1 MKFRVKLCGALAK
14 EEAEH
19 NLVIDISKSK
29 IATDIN
35 VLKLWTK
42 SLKNVG
48 NLGRHLTRMTSA
60 KVLTASVRAYAQAVA
75 HIIGTAPILETA

>member
-1 MKFRVKLCGALAK
+1 MKFRVKSFGALAK
-14 EEAEH
+14 EEAKH
-19 NLVIDISKSK
+19 NLVIEISKRE

-48 NLGRHLTRMTSA
+48 NLGRHLTRATSA
-60 KVLTASVRAYAQAVA
+60 KVLTASVRAYAQAMA
-75 HIIGTAPILETA
+75 HIIGTAPIPETA